1 VVLIAA
7 DLLRDIRISSRA
19 LVTAYAVT
27 AVSLAANVAM
37 LVHRGEYLS
46 DYSETLRAEMSAI
59 ELADPPVPRDFVAVE
74 HDGLMNIPAGQYLD
88 AVDRYGSPVSA
99 EEELAAAAPELR
111 AHAKRL
117 IAAAKSAPDEGF

>member
-1 VVLIAA
+1 
-7 DLLRDIRISSRA
+7 
-19 LVTAYAVT
+19 
-27 AVSLAANVAM
+27 
-37 LVHRGEYLS
+37 
-46 DYSETLRAEMSAI
+46 MSAI

-99 EEELAAAAPELR
+99 ERELGASDRELR

-117 IAAAKSAPDEGF
+117 IAAARAAPGEGP